1 MCVWGGGGEGG
12 KKQYFFE
19 SEFFPGLL
27 ETKMIITALWLLR
40 ELITV
45 LGKNVGNFFTGML

>member
-1 MCVWGGGGEGG
+1 MCVCGGGKDRGI
-12 KKQYFFE
+12 KQYFFE